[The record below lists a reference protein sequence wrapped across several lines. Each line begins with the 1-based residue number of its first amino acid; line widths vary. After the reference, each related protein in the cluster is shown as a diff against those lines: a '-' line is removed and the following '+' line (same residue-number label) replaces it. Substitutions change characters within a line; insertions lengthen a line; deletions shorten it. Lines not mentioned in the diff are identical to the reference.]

1 MQNNQPP
8 IMMPALISGV
18 GGGVIASIPF
28 IGGILLCACCAPM
41 IGAGFVAA
49 YLYSKSCKEAGVEF
63 RAGRGAVIGLASGMF
78 YAVTSAVGS
87 IVVRMIMPQ
96 ADMSDM
102 MRQLEDNPDM
112 PPEALEMAEKVMQF
126 LQGDNLFLMFI
137 VGLVFSAVLASIFA
151 TIGGAIGGAV
161 FKVEPE
167 VEAPP
172 TPVAGA

>member
-8 IMMPALISGV
+8 ILMPTLIAGA

-49 YLYSKSCKEAGVEF
+49 YLYSRSCKEAGVEF
-63 RAGRGAVIGLASGMF
+63 RAGRGAMIGLVSGMF
-78 YAVTSAVGS
+78 YAITSSLGS
-87 IVVRMIMPQ
+87 VVVRMIMPQ
-96 ADMSDM
+96 ADMNDV

-112 PPEALEMAEKVMQF
+112 PPEALEMAQNVIEFM
-126 LQGDNLFLMFI
+126 QGDNLVFLFL
-137 VGLVFSAVLASIFA
+137 VGLVFSAILASIFA

-172 TPVAGA
+172 TPVSGA